1 MSGVIDN
8 ESNVK
13 FEYFT
18 GAEGVAM
25 AEQITSTEKWRLM
38 QVRLHLSGAS
48 GVEDFTVQIDS
59 DTGGVY
65 DTVLLVRAMNGLTDY
80 TFMFGDGS
88 DGQILHKNDIVDF
101 TYPNATA
108 QIVWGLEVT
117 WRSVGSG

>member
-13 FEYFT
+13 FQYAT

-25 AEQITSTEKWRLM
+25 AETVTSTETWRLM

-48 GVEDFTVQIDS
+48 GVEDFTVQINS
-59 DTGGVY
+59 ATAAVH
-65 DTVLLVRAMNGLTDY
+65 DTVLLVVPMNGLSDT

-88 DGQILHKNDIVDF
+88 DGQILDKADVVDF
-101 TYPNATA
+101 VYPNATA
-108 QIVWGLEVT
+108 QITWGLEVT
-117 WRSVGSG
+117 YRSVGS